1 MTVYVIVMVKKQ
13 RGACRNT
20 VPAYSPFKYVTR
32 AIPCGLPVEFHP
44 FIEFY
49 SAFSSLFSIFLPI
62 VRYAIGAATNIEDS
76 VPNTTPRII
85 ANENERMLSP
95 PKMNIVSNTRSVED
109 EVLMVRASVWLIDTL
124 KVVWKSHFGC
134 SLRFSRMR
142 SKTITLSLIE

>member
-1 MTVYVIVMVKKQ
+1 MYVM
-13 RGACRNT
+13 
-20 VPAYSPFKYVTR
+20 R
-32 AIPCGLPVEFHP
+32 AIPYGIAAIYLLSP
-44 FIEFY
+44 EFY
-49 SAFSSLFSIFLPI
+49 SAFSSLFSILRPI
-62 VRYAIGAATNIEDS
+62 VRYAIGAATNIQDS

-142 SKTITLSLIE
+142 SKTITVSLIE